1 MGIIKDFVKSLCM
14 SIKEDFVKS
23 LCAFLI
29 VECNI
34 NYELLQYVGIKCF
47 ASHIF

>member
-1 MGIIKDFVKSLCM
+1 MGIIKDFVKSLCV

-23 LCAFLI
+23 FCASLI

-34 NYELLQYVGIKCF
+34 NYDLLQYVGRMCF